1 MSKEMRKH
9 IDTFKERILNESIF
23 SNKFLIIYQ
32 IINYKAIANLDYMNR
47 YKGEEKISEWKSP
60 IYSYIIKA
68 NSKDDAR
75 NKFESKWGELANY
88 RPKPKL
94 EIISVEE
101 IGDISDKIHT
111 Y

>member
-1 MSKEMRKH
+1 MSKKVRKH
-9 IDTFKERILNESIF
+9 IDTFKERILTESIF
-23 SNKFLIIYQ
+23 SHKFLIIYQ
-32 IINYKAIANLDYMNR
+32 VINYKAIAMNK

-75 NKFESKWGELANY
+75 NKFETKWEELTNY

-94 EIISVEE
+94 EIISVEDV
-101 IGDISDKIHT
+101 GDISDKIHS